1 MLLDDFNTLC
11 DFGGRLC
18 GTDSE
23 RDARRWLFEA
33 GARALGV
40 KGYETPIKYQGWRA
54 NKATLTLMNGEALP
68 CHPLV
73 RSKSTPAG
81 GLTAE
86 VVDLGR
92 GLESDFEQHADV
104 LKGRIALF
112 RHEVMFSATTFHR
125 RQKLRLAREAGAVA
139 ALVAAI
145 VPDELVTGSSRGEGE
160 DGIPAMGITEAA
172 AQALAP
178 VNGQFVTVNMVLDAQ
193 ETPSEETN
201 LIFDLPGKSD
211 HWVVLS
217 AHIDGHDLAE
227 SAMDNATGVAA
238 ALEIARRIKAMG
250 PQQHGL
256 RMAFFSVEEWG
267 LTGSEQYLAGLS
279 EQERDAILLNV
290 NLDTVAGGQHLT
302 ALTSGFSS
310 LARYIESMPSA
321 REAGLR
327 IFDVLQRNSDHANF
341 ALNGI
346 PAYRLLSGFDEP
358 ESNVRY
364 VLTGQDTRDKVNPAD
379 LERAVDLTTAML
391 TEFLCI
397 DEDMAGQ
404 WRITSA
410 RHGGG

>member
-11 DFGGRLC
+11 DFGGRFC

-23 RDARRWLFEA
+23 RQARRWLLEA
-33 GARALGV
+33 GEQALGV
-40 KGYETPIKYQGWRA
+40 KGYETTIKYQGWRA
-54 NKATLTLMNGEALP
+54 KKASLTTQAGQSLE

-73 RSKSTPAG
+73 RSQSTPAG

-92 GLESDFEQHADV
+92 GLESDFQRHAED

-125 RQKLRLAREAGAVA
+125 RQKLRLAREAGAVG

-160 DGIPAMGITEAA
+160 TGIPAMGITQAA

-178 VNGQFVTVNMVLDAQ
+178 VDGQFVTVNMLIEA
-193 ETPSEETN
+193 EEAAAEETN
-201 LIFDLPGKSD
+201 LIFDWPGKSD
-211 HWVVLS
+211 CWIVLS

-238 ALEIARRIKAMG
+238 ALEIARRIRAQG

-256 RMAFFSVEEWG
+256 RLAFFSVEEWG

-279 EQERDAILLNV
+279 EKERDSILLNV

-302 ALTSGFSS
+302 ALTSGFAP
-310 LARYIESMPSA
+310 LARYIENMPSA
-321 REAGLR
+321 RAADLR
-327 IFDVLQRNSDHANF
+327 IFDALQRNSDHANF

-364 VLTGQDTRDKVNPAD
+364 VLTGQDTRDKVDPED
-379 LERAVDLTTAML
+379 LEHAVELTTLML
-391 TEFLCI
+391 TEFLDV
-397 DEDMAGQ
+397 DEDEARS
-404 WRITSA
+404 WR
-410 RHGGG
+410 GD